1 MKKVINNFE
10 EYFLTISLVIMVAIN
25 FGNVLSRYFI
35 HTSWAFTEELL
46 VILFV
51 WNTILASAVAFKHG
65 AHLGLSVLTDLLP
78 EKFQKYIILLGAVST
93 IGLMALLA
101 RYGVG
106 MVANSIKYNNKTPAM
121 DLPEWVASISIV
133 VGAIV
138 IIFRVIQATVLNLKD
153 NKIKLK
159 LKEGGK

>member
-1 MKKVINNFE
+1 MKKMINNFE
-10 EYFLTISLVIMVAIN
+10 EYFLAVSLVIMVAIN

-51 WNTILASAVAFKHG
+51 WNTMLASAMAFKHG
-65 AHLGLSVLTDLLP
+65 AHLGLSVLTDLFP
-78 EKFQKYIILLGAVST
+78 ERFQKYVVVFGAVIT

-101 RYGVG
+101 RYGVD
-106 MVANSIKYNNKTPAM
+106 MVANQIKYNQKTPAM
-121 DLPEWVASISIV
+121 DLPEWIAGISISF
-133 VGAIV
+133 GAIV
-138 IIFRVIQATVLNLKD
+138 IILRVIQATVLDLKQK
-153 NKIKLK
+153 KIKMQ

>member
-10 EYFLTISLVIMVAIN
+10 EYFLAVSLVIMVAIN

-51 WNTILASAVAFKHG
+51 WNTMLASAMAFKHG
-65 AHLGLSVLTDLLP
+65 AHLGLSVITDLFP
-78 EKFQKYIILLGAVST
+78 ERFQKYVVIFGAVIT

-101 RYGVG
+101 YYGVD
-106 MVANSIKYNNKTPAM
+106 MVANQIKYNQRTPSM
-121 DLPEWVASISIV
+121 DLPE
-133 VGAIV
+133 
-138 IIFRVIQATVLNLKD
+138 
-153 NKIKLK
+153 
-159 LKEGGK
+159 

>member
-10 EYFLTISLVIMVAIN
+10 EYFLAVSLVIMVAIN

-51 WNTILASAVAFKHG
+51 WNTMLASAMAFKHG
-65 AHLGLSVLTDLLP
+65 AHLGLSVLTDLFP
-78 EKFQKYIILLGAVST
+78 DRFQKYVVIFGAVLT

-101 RYGVG
+101 RYGVD
-106 MVANSIKYNNKTPAM
+106 MVANQIKYNQKTPAM
-121 DLPEWVASISIV
+121 DLPEWIASLSITF
-133 VGAIV
+133 GAIV
-138 IIFRVIQATVLNLKD
+138 IIFRVVQATVLDLRQK
-153 NKIKLK
+153 KIKMQ
-159 LKEGGK
+159 LKEGGE

>member
-10 EYFLTISLVIMVAIN
+10 EYFLAVSLVIMVVIN

-51 WNTILASAVAFKHG
+51 WNTMLAPAMAFKHG
-65 AHLGLSVLTDLLP
+65 SHLGLSVLTDLFP
-78 EKFQKYIILLGAVST
+78 ERLQKYVVIFGAIVT

-101 RYGVG
+101 RYGVD
-106 MVANSIKYNNKTPAM
+106 MVANQVKYNQRTPSM
-121 DLPEWVASISIV
+121 DLPEWVAGISITF
-133 VGAIV
+133 GAIV
-138 IIFRVIQATVLNLKD
+138 IILRVIQATVLDLRQK
-153 NKIKLK
+153 KIKMQ